1 VSTDGVGS
9 LIQRTGPSLHSSNP
23 GVTRREFLNA
33 CAVGLCTFSFLSALG
48 FPQSAGAQ
56 IVQQGLVRTHPAM
69 WYTRLEARAVRCG
82 LCPRRCRVPEGRRG
96 YCGVRE
102 NREGE
107 YVSLVYGNPAAI
119 HLDPIEKKPLFHVL
133 PSSGSFSL
141 ATAGCNLHCKFC
153 QNWEI
158 SQAEPEEIYSY
169 EVPPE
174 LVVRQARTMG
184 ARSVAYTYTE
194 PTVFYEF
201 MYDTARLVGEAGLLN
216 VMHSNGFINPA
227 PLEQLCPLLDA
238 ANIDLK
244 GFSESFYRE
253 LCEGQQAPVLE
264 SLKILR
270 RSQVHLEITNLLIPT
285 RNDDMEMIRRMCRWI
300 RTELGADTPLHF
312 SRFYPLYRLKSLPP
326 TPVSTL
332 EQARA
337 VALEEGLEFVYIGN
351 VPGHEG
357 ANTFCPHC
365 DKMLVRRAGFIVVEN
380 KVKHGTCPYCGAP
393 IPGIWE

>member
-1 VSTDGVGS
+1 M
-9 LIQRTGPSLHSSNP
+9 
-23 GVTRREFLNA
+23 
-33 CAVGLCTFSFLSALG
+33 LG

-56 IVQQGLVRTHPAM
+56 IVQQGLLGIQPAM
-69 WYTRLEARAVRCG
+69 WYTRLDTDAVQCN
-82 LCPRRCRVPEGRRG
+82 LCPRGCRVTRGKRG

-107 YVSLVYGNPAAI
+107 YFSLVYGNPAAI
-119 HLDPIEKKPLFHVL
+119 HPDPIEKKPFFHVL
-133 PSSGSFSL
+133 PASISFSL

-169 EVPPE
+169 DVPPDM
-174 LVVRQARTMG
+174 VVRQARITG

-201 MYDTARLVGEAGLLN
+201 MHDISRLATRAGLLN

-227 PLEQLCPLLDA
+227 PLEELCSLLDA

-244 GFSESFYRE
+244 GFSESFYRD
-253 LCEGQQAPVLE
+253 LCEGLRAPVLE
-264 SLKILR
+264 SLKILKR
-270 RSQVHLEITNLLIPT
+270 NGVHLEITNLLIPT
-285 RNDDMEMIRRMCRWI
+285 RNDDMEMIRRMSRWI
-300 RTELGADTPLHF
+300 VTELGADTPLHLT
-312 SRFYPLYRLKSLPP
+312 RFYPLYKLKSLPP

-332 EQARA
+332 EQARSTA
-337 VALEEGLEFVYIGN
+337 MEAGLEFVYIGN
-351 VPGHEG
+351 VPGHPG
-357 ANTFCPHC
+357 ANTFCPRC
-365 DKMLVRRAGFIVVEN
+365 GRMIIRRAGFMVVEN

>member
-1 VSTDGVGS
+1 
-9 LIQRTGPSLHSSNP
+9 
-23 GVTRREFLNA
+23 
-33 CAVGLCTFSFLSALG
+33 
-48 FPQSAGAQ
+48 
-56 IVQQGLVRTHPAM
+56 M
-69 WYTRLEARAVRCG
+69 
-82 LCPRRCRVPEGRRG
+82 
-96 YCGVRE
+96 RE

-107 YVSLVYGNPAAI
+107 YLSLVYGNLAAI
-119 HLDPIEKKPLFHVL
+119 HLDPIEKKPFFHVL

-158 SQAEPEEIYSY
+158 SQAEPEEIYGY

-174 LVVRQARTMG
+174 LVVQQARTMG

-201 MYDTARLVGEAGLLN
+201 MHDTARLVGEAGLLN

-244 GFSESFYRE
+244 GFSDSFYRE
-253 LCEGQQAPVLE
+253 LCEGRRDPVLE
-264 SLKILR
+264 SLKLLKR
-270 RSQVHLEITNLLIPT
+270 KKVHLEITTLLIPT
-285 RNDDMEMIRRMCRWI
+285 CNDDMDVIRRMCRWI
-300 RTELGADTPLHF
+300 GTELGADTPLHL
-312 SRFYPLYRLKSLPP
+312 SRFYPLYKLKSLPP

-337 VALEEGLEFVYIGN
+337 AALEEGLEFVYIGN
-351 VPGHEG
+351 VPGHRG
-357 ANTFCPHC
+357 ANTFCPRC
-365 DKMLVRRAGFIVVEN
+365 DKMLVLRAGFMVVEN
-380 KVKHGTCPYCGAP
+380 KVEHGTCPYCGAP

>member
-1 VSTDGVGS
+1 MQLTGLSPPRSNSGVS
-9 LIQRTGPSLHSSNP
+9 
-23 GVTRREFLNA
+23 RREFLKA
-33 CAVGLCTFSFLSALG
+33 CAAGVCTFSLFSTLG

-69 WYTRLEARAVRCG
+69 WYTRLDGGAVQCG

-107 YVSLVYGNPAAI
+107 YLSLVYGNLAAI
-119 HLDPIEKKPLFHVL
+119 HLDPIEKKPFFHVL
-133 PSSGSFSL
+133 PSSGSLSL

-158 SQAEPEEIYSY
+158 SQAEPEEIYGY

-174 LVVRQARTMG
+174 LVVQQARTMR

-201 MYDTARLVGEAGLLN
+201 MHDTARLVGEAGLLN

-244 GFSESFYRE
+244 GFSDSFYRE
-253 LCEGQQAPVLE
+253 LCEGRRDPVLE
-264 SLKILR
+264 SLKLLKR
-270 RSQVHLEITNLLIPT
+270 KKVHLEITTLLIPT
-285 RNDDMEMIRRMCRWI
+285 CNDDMDVIRRMCRWI
-300 RTELGADTPLHF
+300 GTELGADTPLHL
-312 SRFYPLYRLKSLPP
+312 SRFYPLYKLKSLPP

-337 VALEEGLEFVYIGN
+337 AALEEGLEFVYIGN
-351 VPGHEG
+351 VPGHRG
-357 ANTFCPHC
+357 ANTFCPRC
-365 DKMLVRRAGFIVVEN
+365 DKMLVLRAGFMVVEN
-380 KVKHGTCPYCGAP
+380 KVEHGTCPYCGAP